1 MMTEEEFRQA
11 LCDSMDE
18 QIEAD
23 IAAYKEKYGEEEH
36 VFSKEFEESMEH
48 LFRTGKPK
56 YRGLRS
62 ERDRRRRRRR
72 RILAVAVAAVLG
84 LTLTACAVPTIRENV
99 VGFFV
104 KVFGDHVEYT
114 DPAVTHETIEAE
126 YGLVPVPEGFEETE
140 RRKLSD
146 YLSTVYSDSED
157 NIIKLIQIADNS
169 LNDVIDSEHGTFSEV
184 TIDGIPVRIYVGE
197 GSAQASWIQDGYY
210 FSLSY
215 TSPIEQELFEKW
227 IASVDKL

>member
-62 ERDRRRRRRR
+62 ERDRRRRGRR
-72 RILAVAVAAVLG
+72 RILAVAAAAVLG
-84 LTLTACAVPTIRENV
+84 LTLTACAVPQIRESV
-99 VGFFV
+99 AGFFV

-126 YGLVPVPEGFEETE
+126 YGLVPVPEGFGIVKTN
-140 RRKLSD
+140 RSD
-146 YLSTVYSDSED
+146 TCLITTYSDNDHNFIVLHQFSRSG
-157 NIIKLIQIADNS
+157 IQTADNA
-169 LNDVIDSEHGTFSEV
+169 HGTFSDV
-184 TIDGIPVRIYVGE
+184 TIDGIPIRLYLGE
-197 GSAQASWIQDGYY
+197 GGAQASWIQDGYY

-215 TSPIEQELFEKW
+215 NSPVEQELFEKW